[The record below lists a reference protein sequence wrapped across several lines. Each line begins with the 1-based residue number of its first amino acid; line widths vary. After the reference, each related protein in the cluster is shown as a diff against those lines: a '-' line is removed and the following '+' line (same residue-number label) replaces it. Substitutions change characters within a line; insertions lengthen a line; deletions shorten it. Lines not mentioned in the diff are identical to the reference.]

1 MNRVNRFL
9 VLVLIV
15 LVAILLYR
23 NTGESEKPIKTEPA
37 KVEVIEGSELKRV
50 ILTNKAAERLGIET
64 AAVRWMTIAQR
75 GTRLVVPYS
84 SMLYDLNGKTW
95 VYTNPEPLTFV
106 RYPISVDYIENDIA
120 ILSVGPAAG
129 TLVVTV
135 GAAELYGAE
144 TGVGK

>member
-1 MNRVNRFL
+1 MNRVNRSL

-15 LVAILLYR
+15 LVAILIYR
-23 NTGESEKPIKTEPA
+23 TIGESETPTKTEPA
-37 KVEVIEGSELKRV
+37 KVEAIEGSDLKRV

-64 AAVRWMTIAQR
+64 AAVRWMTVAQR

-95 VYTNPEPLTFV
+95 VYTNSAPLTFV
-106 RYPISVDYIENDIA
+106 RQPISVDYIESDIA
-120 ILSVGPAAG
+120 ILSFGPAAG

-135 GAAELYGAE
+135 GAAELYGVE